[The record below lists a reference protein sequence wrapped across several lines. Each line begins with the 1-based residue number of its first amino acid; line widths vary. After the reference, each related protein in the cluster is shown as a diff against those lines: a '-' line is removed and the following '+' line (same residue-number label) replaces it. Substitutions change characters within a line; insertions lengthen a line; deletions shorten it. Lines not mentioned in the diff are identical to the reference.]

1 MAAKSI
7 SMRKFKE
14 ILRLRYDKELSQHQI
29 ARALNLSVGVVNKYL
44 RAAEAAGIGW
54 PVPEELT
61 ETQIRRKLF
70 PADGPALPPGYA
82 QPDFA
87 LIHQELKRKGVTRF
101 LLWEEYA
108 AGNSNDHYS
117 YSQFCFHYQKWSRRL
132 KLSLRQTHRAGEKL
146 FVDYAGQT
154 VPVIDSGEIRQAQ
167 IFVAVLG
174 ASNYTYVEATLTQQL
189 HDWTG
194 SHVRAFEF
202 FGGAPEL
209 IVPDNL
215 RSGVSHADR
224 YEPELNR
231 SYQEM
236 LAHYGTTAIPARPR
250 KPRDK
255 AKVEVGVQIVERW
268 MLARLRHRKFF
279 SLLELNQALRELLE
293 NLNTRPFKKLSGTRR
308 SQFEALDLPVLQ
320 PIPARAYE
328 FAEWKKARVHIDY
341 HVEVQGHFYSVP
353 HSLVTRELDVRMT
366 ATAIEFIHQQK
377 RVAVHPRSDLKGGQ
391 STIPDHMPP
400 RHRAHREWDPVRF
413 LDSAAEIGPHT
424 CELTAAILKEREHPQ
439 LAYRSCLG
447 LLNLAR
453 RYSPERLEAACQQ
466 ALAIGA
472 HRQSSVRS
480 ILQRGLDLQPMTD
493 VETSSTL
500 PAHGNIRGGV
510 YYQ

>member
-1 MAAKSI
+1 MAAKTI

-14 ILRLRYDKELSQHQI
+14 ILRLRHDKELSQHQI

-54 PVPEELT
+54 PVPEDLT
-61 ETQIRRKLF
+61 EAQIRRKLF
-70 PADGPALPPGYA
+70 PADGPALPPAYA
-82 QPDFA
+82 QPDFD
-87 LIHQELKRKGVTRF
+87 LIHQELKRKGLTRF

-108 AGNSNDHYS
+108 ADNPDDHYS
-117 YSQFCFHYQKWSRRL
+117 YSQFCFHYQQWSRKLR
-132 KLSLRQTHRAGEKL
+132 LSLRQTHRAGEKL

-154 VPVIDSGEIRQAQ
+154 VPVVDSGEVRQAQ

-174 ASNYTYVEATLTQQL
+174 ASNYTYAEATFTQQL
-189 HDWTG
+189 VDWVG

-209 IVPDNL
+209 VVPDNL
-215 RSGVSHADR
+215 RSGVSRADR

-268 MLARLRHRKFF
+268 ILARLRHRKFF
-279 SLLELNQALRELLE
+279 SIIELNQALRELLE
-293 NLNTRPFKKLSGTRR
+293 DLNTRSFKKLSGNRR
-308 SQFEALDLPVLQ
+308 SQFEALDLPALLPLPSQ
-320 PIPARAYE
+320 PYE

-341 HVEVQGHFYSVP
+341 HVEVAGHFYSVP
-353 HSLVTRELDVRMT
+353 HSLVTRELDIRMN

-377 RVAVHPRSDLKGGQ
+377 RVAIHPRSDLKGGQ

-400 RHRAHREWDPVRF
+400 NHRAHTQWDPARF
-413 LDSAAEIGPHT
+413 LDTAAEIGPCT
-424 CELTAAILKEREHPQ
+424 RDLTAAILKEREHPQ

-453 RYSPERLEAACQQ
+453 LYSPERLEAASQR

-480 ILQRGLDLQPMTD
+480 ILQKGLDRQPIA
-493 VETSSTL
+493 ELEAPSTL
-500 PAHGNIRGGV
+500 PAHGNIRGGG